1 MIPDIIFW
9 YVLNVVSTILGSFT
23 AFMVLKY
30 LNKKPL
36 GMQTVFDEIIKDF
49 IYLNMLD
56 WLIFVATDIAVRF
69 FAPLN
74 HYAISTIIICK
85 VTVTTAVIN
94 QSSIL
99 MLIRYL
105 LVFYATQMDNAHFAK
120 NLTRLFLVYISFT
133 TALLVDKKN
142 TPIYFIATGKNI
154 ENSFINGKFLT
165 KAPILFA
172 ITLGVCLII
181 FIFTQYKIEKF
192 DQSVDS
198 QLQDIHVEGVGEEN
212 QNSSDAYSKN
222 TYRIAFLILL
232 LLFTS
237 VFTITSWVYF
247 YDIKPALTAITVC
260 TIIKHMIFHNIIPMI
275 FIIRNEHLFSFM
287 KIQILRILKCKC
299 RNNQIEP
306 MIELNVL

>member
-36 GMQTVFDEIIKDF
+36 GMQTVFDEIIKDL

-105 LVFYATQMDNAHFAK
+105 LVFYPTQMDNAHFAK